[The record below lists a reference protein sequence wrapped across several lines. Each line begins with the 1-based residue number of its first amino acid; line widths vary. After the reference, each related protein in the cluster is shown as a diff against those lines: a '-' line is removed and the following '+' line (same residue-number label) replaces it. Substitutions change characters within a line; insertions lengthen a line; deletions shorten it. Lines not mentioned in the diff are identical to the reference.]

1 MPSELKPAL
10 RAQIENTIRG
20 LTIDAVEAAGIG
32 HLGAPMGLARPVF
45 HLWDRHLRFDPTDPA
60 WPLRDRFVLSAGH
73 ASMLLYSLLHLFG
86 YGLSLDEIKRF
97 RQLHSKTPG
106 HPELGDTPGVEITTG
121 PLGQGFGHAVG
132 MALAAK
138 ATHARFGAGGEGPGQ
153 HRIYV
158 VASDG
163 DLMEGVSYE
172 TASLAGHWKLD
183 NLVVLYDDNH
193 VTIDGPTAWTFSE
206 DVPARFR
213 AQGWHVES
221 IDGED
226 VAALDAALAA
236 AVAAGKPALVA
247 MRTTIGYGSPWA
259 GQSKVHGGPFGEEV
273 ARATK
278 QKLGIPETPTFLVPE
293 PVRTYCLE
301 RATAKRAERQ
311 SIDAKLASW
320 RGSHA
325 EAARRWDAVRARS
338 VPAGFAGKLA
348 DGLETK
354 ADATRKHSGTVLA
367 RIAALAPGLLI
378 GGSADLAGS
387 NNTTVSGSGTIG
399 QGEDPFAGAT
409 VHFGVR
415 EHAMAAITNGI
426 ALDGTFLAYAGT
438 FLVFSDYMRPSLRL
452 AALMR
457 ARSTYVFTHDS
468 IFVGEDGP
476 THQPVEQLD
485 ALRAIP
491 GLTVIRPA
499 DAVEAALAW
508 AWIVT
513 QSRGPV
519 ALALTR
525 QTVPALKREAPLTLE
540 TLARGAYSVREPAG
554 EPDVVL
560 VASGSE
566 LSLACEAAALL
577 SSDGI
582 AARVVSAPSLELFAA
597 QPVAYRDELLPT
609 SVPVVAVEAGRGESW
624 RGLVGRDGL
633 VYGIERFGASAPY
646 QKLAEYFG
654 FTPDALAR
662 RVRAHLRG

>member
-10 RAQIENTIRG
+10 RTQIENTIRG

-86 YGLSLDEIKRF
+86 YGLSLEEIKRF
-97 RQLHSKTPG
+97 RQLGSKTPG
-106 HPELGDTPGVEITTG
+106 HPEFGETAGVEITTG

-138 ATHARFGAGGEGPGQ
+138 VTAARFGAGDAGPGQ
-153 HRIYV
+153 HTVYV

-172 TASLAGHWKLD
+172 SASLAGHWKLD
-183 NLVVLYDDNH
+183 NLVVLYDDNQI
-193 VTIDGPTAWTFSE
+193 TIDGPTSFSFGE

-226 VAALDAALAA
+226 TAALDAAIAA
-236 AVAAGKPALVA
+236 AKAAGKPTLIA
-247 MRTTIGYGSPWA
+247 MRTTIGHGSPWA
-259 GQSKVHGGPFGEEV
+259 GKSKAHGGPFGEEV
-273 ARATK
+273 ARETK
-278 QKLGIPETPTFLVPE
+278 EALGIPLEPTFLVPDG
-293 PVRTYCLE
+293 VSDYCRE
-301 RATAKRAERQ
+301 RVAAKRAERKAA
-311 SIDAKLASW
+311 DAELDGWSQAN
-320 RGSHA
+320 A
-325 EAARRWDAVRARS
+325 DAAKAWDAVRSRELPNQFVEALCE
-338 VPAGFAGKLA
+338 GLDGKS
-348 DGLETK
+348 
-354 ADATRKHSGTVLA
+354 DATRKHSGAVLG
-367 RIAALAPGLLI
+367 RIAAAAPGLLI

-387 NNTTVSGSGTIG
+387 NNTTVKDSGAIG
-399 QGEDPFAGAT
+399 QGDDPFAGAT

-426 ALDGTFLAYAGT
+426 GLDGTFLPYAGT

-452 AALMR
+452 AALMGV
-457 ARSTYVFTHDS
+457 RSAFVFTHDS

-476 THQPVEQLD
+476 THQPIEQLD

-499 DAVEAALAW
+499 DGVEAALAW
-508 AWIVT
+508 AWIVERA
-513 QSRGPV
+513 SGPV

-525 QTVPALKREAPLTLE
+525 QKVPGLKRELPFSAE
-540 TLARGAYSVREPAG
+540 SFARGAYVLREPAG
-554 EPDVVL
+554 EPDVAL

-566 LSLACEAAALL
+566 VSLAVEAAELL
-577 SSDGI
+577 ASDGI

-597 QPVAYRDELLPT
+597 QSASYRDELLP
-609 SVPVVAVEAGRGESW
+609 SGVPIVAVEAGGGQSW
-624 RGLVGRDGL
+624 RGLVGRDGF
-633 VYGIERFGASAPY
+633 VHGMDGFGASAPY
-646 QKLAEYFG
+646 QKLAEHFG
-654 FTPDALAR
+654 FTPDALAE
-662 RVRAHLRG
+662 RVRGRLRA

>member
-1 MPSELKPAL
+1 MPSELAPAL
-10 RAQIENTIRG
+10 RTKIENTIRG

-45 HLWDRHLRFDPTDPA
+45 QLWDRHLRFDPTDPA

-106 HPELGDTPGVEITTG
+106 HPEYGETPGVETTTG
-121 PLGQGFGHAVG
+121 PLGQGFGNAVG
-132 MALAAK
+132 MALAARV
-138 ATHARFGAGGEGPGQ
+138 ARARFGAAGEGPGH
-153 HRIYV
+153 HRVYV

-172 TASLAGHWKLD
+172 STSLAGHLKLD
-183 NLVVLYDDNH
+183 NLIVLYDDNK
-193 VTIDGPTAWTFSE
+193 VTIDGPTSWTFSE

-213 AQGWHVES
+213 AQGWQVES

-226 VAALDAALAA
+226 VAALDRAL
-236 AVAAGKPALVA
+236 VAARGAGRPALVVL
-247 MRTTIGYGSPWA
+247 RTTIGFGSPWA

-278 QKLGIPETPTFLVPE
+278 QKLGIPESPTFLVPDD
-293 PVRTYCLE
+293 VRAYCAE
-301 RATAKRAERQ
+301 RVVAKRAERAAADTQ
-311 SIDAKLASW
+311 LAKW
-320 RGSHA
+320 RSAHPDSA
-325 EAARRWDAVRARS
+325 KRWDAARTRA
-338 VPAGFAGKLA
+338 VPADFVERLI
-348 DGLETK
+348 DGLEGK
-354 ADATRKHSGTVLA
+354 ADATRKHSGTALG
-367 RIAALAPGLLI
+367 RIAALAPSLLL

-387 NNTTVSGSGTIG
+387 NNTTVSGSGAIG
-399 QGEDPFAGAT
+399 QGDEPFAGLN
-409 VHFGVR
+409 VNFGVR

-426 ALDGTFLAYAGT
+426 ALDGSFLPYAGT

-457 ARSTYVFTHDS
+457 ARSTFVFTHDS

-476 THQPVEQLD
+476 THQPIEQLD

-499 DAVEAALAW
+499 DAIEAALAW
-508 AWIVT
+508 AWIV
-513 QSRGPV
+513 QRAKGPV
-519 ALALTR
+519 ALALSR
-525 QTVPALKREAPLTLE
+525 QSVPALKREAPFAPE
-540 TLARGAYSVREPAG
+540 QVWRGAYTVRDSSG
-554 EPDVVL
+554 EPDVAL
-560 VASGSE
+560 LASGSE
-566 LSLACEAAALL
+566 VSLACEAAALL

-582 AARVVSAPSLELFAA
+582 AARVVSVPSLEWLAA
-597 QPVAYRDELLPT
+597 QPAAFRDELLPEGL
-609 SVPVVAVEAGRGESW
+609 PLVAVEAGRGESW
-624 RGLVGRDGL
+624 RGLVGREGL

-646 QKLAEYFG
+646 KKLAEHFG
-654 FTPDALAR
+654 FTPDALAK
-662 RVRAHLRG
+662 RVREHLRG

>member
-1 MPSELKPAL
+1 MSSELTPAL

-86 YGLSLDEIKRF
+86 YGLSLDEIKKF

-106 HPELGDTPGVEITTG
+106 HPEVGDTPGVEITTG

-138 ATHARFGAGGEGPGQ
+138 ATRSRFGRGGEGPGQ
-153 HRIYV
+153 HRIFV

-226 VAALDAALAA
+226 VAALDRALAA
-236 AVAAGKPALVA
+236 SHGAGKPALIA
-247 MRTTIGYGSPWA
+247 MRTTIGHGSPWA

-278 QKLGIPETPTFLVPE
+278 QALGIPESPTFLVPDA
-293 PVRTYCLE
+293 VRAYC
-301 RATAKRAERQ
+301 AERGAKKREERRAL
-311 SIDAKLASW
+311 DAKLAAW
-320 RGSHA
+320 RGAHA
-325 EAARRWDAVRARS
+325 DAAKSWDAVRARA
-338 VPAGFAGKLA
+338 VPADFAGKLA
-348 DGLETK
+348 DGLEGK
-354 ADATRKHSGTVLA
+354 ADATRKHSGTALG

-387 NNTTVSGSGTIG
+387 NNTTVANAGTIG
-399 QGEDPFAGAT
+399 QGDDPFAGAN

-457 ARSTYVFTHDS
+457 ARSTFVFTHDS

-476 THQPVEQLD
+476 THQPIEQID

-508 AWIVT
+508 AWVVT
-513 QSRGPV
+513 AARGPV

-525 QTVPALKREAPLTLE
+525 QTVPALKRQTPLTAE
-540 TLARGAYSVREPAG
+540 AVARGAYVLRDTGG

-566 LSLACEAAALL
+566 VSLACEAAALL

-582 AARVVSAPSLELFAA
+582 AARVVSAPSLELLAA
-597 QPVAYRDELLPT
+597 QPAAWRDELLPNG
-609 SVPVVAVEAGRGESW
+609 VPLVAVEAGRGESW
-624 RGLVGRDGL
+624 RGLVGREGL
-633 VYGIERFGASAPY
+633 VYGIDRFGASAPY
-646 QKLAEYFG
+646 KKLAEHFG
-654 FTPDALAR
+654 FTPDALAK
-662 RVRAHLRG
+662 RVREHLRG

>member
-1 MPSELKPAL
+1 MPSELAPAL
-10 RAQIENTIRG
+10 RTQIENTIRG

-45 HLWDRHLRFDPTDPA
+45 QLWDRHLRFDPTDPQ

-86 YGLSLDEIKRF
+86 YALPLDEIRRF

-106 HPELGDTPGVEITTG
+106 HPEYGDTPGVEVTTG

-138 ATHARFGAGGEGPGQ
+138 ATHARFGRGGEGPGQ
-153 HRIYV
+153 HRVFV

-172 TASLAGHWKLD
+172 TSSLAGHWKLD

-193 VTIDGPTAWTFSE
+193 VTIDGPTSWTFSE

-213 AQGWHVES
+213 AQGWHAES

-226 VAALDAALAA
+226 VAGLDRALAA
-236 AVAAGKPALVA
+236 AYGAGKPALLA
-247 MRTTIGYGSPWA
+247 LRTTIGRGSPWA

-278 QKLGIPETPTFLVPE
+278 QALGIPESPTFLVPAA
-293 PVRTYCLE
+293 VRDYCAE
-301 RATAKRAERQ
+301 RAAAKRAERTALDT
-311 SIDAKLASW
+311 SLAAWRSAHTDAAK
-320 RGSHA
+320 
-325 EAARRWDAVRARS
+325 RWEAVRARS
-338 VPAGFAGKLA
+338 VPADLAGKLA
-348 DGLETK
+348 EGLEDKT
-354 ADATRKHSGTVLA
+354 DATRKHSGTVLG
-367 RIAALAPGLLI
+367 RIAALAPGLLL

-387 NNTTVSGSGTIG
+387 NNTTVSGAGTIG
-399 QGEDPFAGAT
+399 QGDDPFAGGN
-409 VHFGVR
+409 VHFGIR

-426 ALDGTFLAYAGT
+426 ALDGTFLPYAGT

-457 ARSTYVFTHDS
+457 ARSTFVFTHDS

-476 THQPVEQLD
+476 THQPIEQLD

-508 AWIVT
+508 AWIV
-513 QSRGPV
+513 QQARGPV

-525 QTVPALKREAPLTLE
+525 QTVPALKRQTPLGLDA
-540 TLARGAYSVREPAG
+540 LARGAYLLREPAG

-566 LSLACEAAALL
+566 VSLACEAAALL

-582 AARVVSAPSLELFAA
+582 AARVVSAPSLELLAA
-597 QPVAYRDELLPT
+597 QPAAYRDELLP
-609 SVPVVAVEAGRGESW
+609 SDVPIVAVEAGRGESW
-624 RGLVGRDGL
+624 RGLVGRGGL
-633 VYGIERFGASAPY
+633 VYGIDRFGASAPY
-646 QKLAEYFG
+646 KKLAEYFG
-654 FTPDALAR
+654 FTPDALAK
-662 RVRAHLRG
+662 RVREQLRS